1 MPNGHEIL
9 DEMDFNKKLAEMKER
24 GELLEFVAK
33 QVYKISIRCPKE
45 DERITALEGQ
55 NKKMFGLTGGVSG
68 VIGAGI
74 VAALNWFFGAK

>member
-1 MPNGHEIL
+1 MNSGMMDDL
-9 DEMDFNKKLAEMKER
+9 DFDQKIKSKPDR
-24 GELLEFVAK
+24 ELLEFVAE
-33 QVYKISIRCPKE
+33 QVYKVSLRCPIEEK
-45 DERITALEGQ
+45 RITALEGQ